1 MAYGTRRLSN
11 NPYHEP
17 ISTQLPALI
26 PTSSRSI
33 LILSSRLR
41 LGLPKD
47 LFPVG
52 LPVKISKAL
61 LSFIIATYCAY
72 LNLLD
77 LITLDILD
85 QRYKQ

>member
-1 MAYGTRRLSN
+1 MFTS
-11 NPYHEP
+11 
-17 ISTQLPALI
+17 ISVK
-26 PTSSRSI
+26 SI
-33 LILSSRLR
+33 LTFSSHLR
-41 LGLPKD
+41 LGLPIGT
-47 LFPVG
+47 FPVG